1 MYIYRLFCIH
11 QLKRDAFAL
20 CALILIF
27 MLNCALILQR
37 QVDKISNPDP
47 SCNHDAA
54 DAYILEIPE
63 ELNESLVHDTANTP
77 ILEIPEEVNETI
89 VYGTANTSIL
99 EIPEDLNETIVSD
112 TATPD
117 TDMRIAGFYHLAMFR
132 VGRGADALEAR
143 VAQNLPRAREARVA
157 KLYC

>member
-37 QVDKISNPDP
+37 QVDKISDP
-47 SCNHDAA
+47 YSPCNHDAA

-77 ILEIPEEVNETI
+77 ILEIPEEPLSLTQRQPTPACASLAFTTWPCSGLAEAPTRSRRESPK
-89 VYGTANTSIL
+89 TS
-99 EIPEDLNETIVSD
+99 
-112 TATPD
+112 
-117 TDMRIAGFYHLAMFR
+117 
-132 VGRGADALEAR
+132 RGARGTSRQIILLSR
-143 VAQNLPRAREARVA
+143 YIFR
-157 KLYC
+157 KTCG